1 MSSRSLSPGFFDP
14 RNYKEDDNENERD
27 DTDNQ
32 RDERETFDVL
42 VPQNAMASPN
52 ALTAMIAWWFA
63 SSSPG
68 CQCGGGGERRRG
80 ITKIYTY

>member
-27 DTDNQ
+27 NDDN
-32 RDERETFDVL
+32 FDVV

-52 ALTAMIAWWFA
+52 VLTAMIAWWFA

-68 CQCGGGGERRRG
+68 CQCGGGERRPG